1 MIDMGHGPISREAHG
16 EFFWLDEITR
26 SPGSRRLEHV
36 CRYWGDGMMTGLSDD
51 KYWPITS
58 QYSGHVNCLDQ
69 SEVSI
74 WVMTLGDHRRHLM
87 SWSLAPWSPEI
98 SGQKIQKSSSSL
110 LTVTFNSERNL
121 EFHCFVLLRVQM
133 MIWNKLDS
141 YTRYFMGRCRN
152 YLRLWHQSVFIWRVI
167 LCCHVTKYD
176 KKDPPCCLQSTNR
189 PLNTSK
195 EFQFC
200 FQQIENHFKR

>member
-1 MIDMGHGPISREAHG
+1 MTSIGQSQASIQVTWSVWTNQGPVSEWWHLVTTGDISWAGHQKYLVRKYKK
-16 EFFWLDEITR
+16 FF
-26 SPGSRRLEHV
+26 
-36 CRYWGDGMMTGLSDD
+36 
-51 KYWPITS
+51 
-58 QYSGHVNCLDQ
+58 
-69 SEVSI
+69 
-74 WVMTLGDHRRHLM
+74 
-87 SWSLAPWSPEI
+87 
-98 SGQKIQKSSSSL
+98 SSL

-121 EFHCFVLLRVQM
+121 EFHCFVLLSPRVQM